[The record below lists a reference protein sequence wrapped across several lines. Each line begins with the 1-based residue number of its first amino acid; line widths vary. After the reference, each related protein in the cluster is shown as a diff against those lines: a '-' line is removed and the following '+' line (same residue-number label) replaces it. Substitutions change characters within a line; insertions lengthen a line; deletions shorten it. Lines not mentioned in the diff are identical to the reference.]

1 MFYHVLLASLWLPAL
16 TLYPT
21 YRIYICYPRAK
32 CVGGVAGVHIWQVC
46 VGSGRNGNLI
56 HA

>member
-1 MFYHVLLASLWLPAL
+1 MFYHVLLASLWLHAL
-16 TLYPT
+16 TLFINPT

-32 CVGGVAGVHIWQVC
+32 CVGGGVRIWQVC